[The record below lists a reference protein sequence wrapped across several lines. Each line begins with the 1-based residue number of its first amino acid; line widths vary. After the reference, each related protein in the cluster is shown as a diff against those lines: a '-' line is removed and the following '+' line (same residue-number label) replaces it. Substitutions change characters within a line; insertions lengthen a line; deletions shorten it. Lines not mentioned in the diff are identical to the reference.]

1 MSWIYIRCPTLTII
15 GGISA
20 FFVGYP
26 IVSTIATIAV
36 SIYKKLKYRYGRCRC
51 IDSDRKLKYKRNE
64 AISSIFD
71 SVDNISGSIDEITA
85 LIDSITNRLSITT
98 GVWNGERDDER

>member
-1 MSWIYIRCPTLTII
+1 MNDKDKKEVRSLLTAVAGLLFWVINFGIGLTVLKVFGVGDMSWIYIWCPTLTII

-51 IDSDRKLKYKRNE
+51 IDSDRK
-64 AISSIFD
+64 
-71 SVDNISGSIDEITA
+71 
-85 LIDSITNRLSITT
+85 
-98 GVWNGERDDER
+98 